1 MDAFIQF
8 NKLDDSII
16 EAELIEQTG
25 NSILETK
32 LKIDLENKT
41 ISNYKDFFVE
51 LVEQSFLNDVKYDID
66 INDGK
71 IFLKEDYE
79 KIKSLLLES
88 ISSYNDV
95 NV

>member
-79 KIKSLLLES
+79 KIKSFLLES